1 MKIGNMDEFKAGQL
15 GKVKMRKEEEKK
27 IKKGIYQMHVMV
39 ESECMETLTK
49 EQKKAESK
57 KEDAK
62 TEKESTN
69 TQQVNEKKTDLQTE
83 MEKLISMGNV
93 HYQSIIGKE

>member
-1 MKIGNMDEFKAGQL
+1 MKIGNLDEFKASQI

-49 EQKKAESK
+49 EQKKAESS
-57 KEDAK
+57 KERTGA
-62 TEKESTN
+62 EKESTKAE
-69 TQQVNEKKTDLQTE
+69 QKDEKSADIQAE
-83 MEKLISMGNV
+83 IEKLLSLGSK
-93 HYQSIIGKE
+93 HYKTIIGKE

>member
-1 MKIGNMDEFKAGQL
+1 MRIGNIDEFKAGQL